1 MIAFLMHGQY
11 VLLYIFRQQV
21 LLHLMFYSFVMGN
34 ISWIWILCL
43 GLSVYLFQKIVF
55 NYMAFNRLIMSVHG
69 EGYSEA
75 RRVN

>member
-1 MIAFLMHGQY
+1 
-11 VLLYIFRQQV
+11 
-21 LLHLMFYSFVMGN
+21 MGN
-34 ISWIWILCL
+34 ISWIWIFCL